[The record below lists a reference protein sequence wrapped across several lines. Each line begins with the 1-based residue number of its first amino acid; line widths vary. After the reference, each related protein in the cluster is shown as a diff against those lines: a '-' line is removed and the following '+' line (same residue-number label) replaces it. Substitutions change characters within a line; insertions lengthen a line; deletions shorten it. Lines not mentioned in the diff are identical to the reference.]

1 MVSKVVNWGF
11 EIQMYT
17 LLYIK
22 QVTDKGLLYGTGSYT
37 KCLVIPYNGKGPEK
51 CIYSIY
57 VFKKII
63 NEQIVRN

>member
-1 MVSKVVNWGF
+1 
-11 EIQMYT
+11 MYT